1 MVKSSQL
8 EIDSGGFMT
17 DTETKQPAL
26 PVNQENYN
34 NAIAKGL
41 EVISTGCSK
50 ADAARAIYEMIH
62 DEVRDVIVQ
71 AFVDGATLTV
81 KGAPTY
87 FYNVKR
93 QIERKQRQ
101 ETKKS
106 PAKSK
111 KSLPE

>member
-1 MVKSSQL
+1 MSN
-8 EIDSGGFMT
+8 
-17 DTETKQPAL
+17 TETKQPIT
-26 PVNQENYN
+26 PNDQERYN
-34 NAIAKGL
+34 NSIAKGL
-41 EVISTGCSK
+41 EVIASGGSK

-93 QIERKQRQ
+93 QIERKER
-101 ETKKS
+101 EEAKKTVAKTKK
-106 PAKSK
+106 KSID
-111 KSLPE
+111 